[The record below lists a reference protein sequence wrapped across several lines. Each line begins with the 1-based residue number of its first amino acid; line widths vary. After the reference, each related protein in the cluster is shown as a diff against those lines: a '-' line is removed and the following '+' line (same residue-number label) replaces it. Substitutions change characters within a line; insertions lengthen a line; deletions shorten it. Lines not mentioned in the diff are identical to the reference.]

1 MCPQFYRV
9 EVKVL
14 PPEADAAP
22 RTRSVLRRFSHF
34 TKLYAKVSRH
44 ISTSLVPVQHAEAC
58 IVDPQQG
65 CKVVTYPNL
74 TLRRVQC

>member
-1 MCPQFYRV
+1 MSEAQRCSLVIDLHLSQFYRV

-34 TKLYAKVSRH
+34 TKLHARVS
-44 ISTSLVPVQHAEAC
+44 VQLC
-58 IVDPQQG
+58 YCLLSCQQQG
-65 CKVVTYPNL
+65 L
-74 TLRRVQC
+74 

>member
-1 MCPQFYRV
+1 MASARVYHSLPICSQFYRV

-34 TKLYAKVSRH
+34 TKLYAKVRLK
-44 ISTSLVPVQHAEAC
+44 ISTILSQYSMQKLALLINSGSSASL
-58 IVDPQQG
+58 
-65 CKVVTYPNL
+65 
-74 TLRRVQC
+74 

>member
-1 MCPQFYRV
+1 MLMQFYRV

-34 TKLYAKVSRH
+34 TKLYSRVSACSQTH
-44 ISTSLVPVQHAEAC
+44 LGHACMKHDAVGEMLHTTL
-58 IVDPQQG
+58 P
-65 CKVVTYPNL
+65 CK
-74 TLRRVQC
+74 RFA